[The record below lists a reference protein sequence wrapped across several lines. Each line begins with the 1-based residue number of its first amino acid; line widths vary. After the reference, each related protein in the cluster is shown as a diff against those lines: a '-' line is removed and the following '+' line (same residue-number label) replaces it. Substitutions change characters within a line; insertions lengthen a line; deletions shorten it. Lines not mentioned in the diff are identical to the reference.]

1 MSALL
6 GLLAIILFSVVL
18 MVFRFRSRMWGSA
31 VLSIVV
37 ALAVIGWLAAFSLAG
52 LALLV
57 AGVTIFGIGIG
68 VEGTVLARKRT

>member
-1 MSALL
+1 MTVLV

-18 MVFRFRSRMWGSA
+18 MVLRFHSRIWGSV

-37 ALAVIGWLAAFSLAG
+37 AVAVIGWLAAFSLVG

-57 AGVTIFGIGIG
+57 AGVTIFGIG

>member
-1 MSALL
+1 MSLL
-6 GLLAIILFSVVL
+6 VGLLIIILFSVVL
-18 MVFRFRSRMWGSA
+18 MVLRFRSRIWGSV

-37 ALAVIGWLAAFSLAG
+37 ALAVIGWLAAFSLVG

-57 AGVTIFGIGIG
+57 AGVTIFGIG

>member
-1 MSALL
+1 MSVLA
-6 GLLAIILFSVVL
+6 GLFAIILFSVVL
-18 MVFRFRSRMWGSA
+18 MVLRFRSRIWGSA

-57 AGVTIFGIGIG
+57 AGVTIFGIG

>member
-1 MSALL
+1 MSLL
-6 GLLAIILFSVVL
+6 VGLLAIILFSVVL
-18 MVFRFRSRMWGSA
+18 MVLRFRSRLWGSV

-37 ALAVIGWLAAFSLAG
+37 VLAMIGWLAAFSLPG

-57 AGVTIFGIGIG
+57 AGVTIFGIG

>member
-1 MSALL
+1 MSVLV

-18 MVFRFRSRMWGSA
+18 MVLRFRSRIWGSV

-37 ALAVIGWLAAFSLAG
+37 AVAVIGWLAAFSLVG

-57 AGVTIFGIGIG
+57 AGVTIFGIG

>member
-1 MSALL
+1 MTVLV

-18 MVFRFRSRMWGSA
+18 MVLRFRSRIWGSV

-37 ALAVIGWLAAFSLAG
+37 AVAVIGWLAAFSLVG

-57 AGVTIFGIGIG
+57 AGVTIFGIG
-68 VEGTVLARKRT
+68 VEGTVMARKRT

>member
-1 MSALL
+1 MTVLV

-18 MVFRFRSRMWGSA
+18 LVLRFRSRIWGSV

-37 ALAVIGWLAAFSLAG
+37 AVAVIGWLAAFSLVG

-57 AGVTIFGIGIG
+57 AGVTIFGIG

>member
-1 MSALL
+1 MSVLV
-6 GLLAIILFSVVL
+6 GLLAIILFSFAL
-18 MVFRFRSRMWGSA
+18 MVLRFRSRIWGSV

-52 LALLV
+52 LALLI
-57 AGVTIFGIGIG
+57 AGVTIFGIG

>member
-1 MSALL
+1 MSLL
-6 GLLAIILFSVVL
+6 VGLLAIILFSVVL
-18 MVFRFRSRMWGSA
+18 MVRRFRSRIWGSV

-37 ALAVIGWLAAFSLAG
+37 VLAVIGWLAAFSLAG

-57 AGVTIFGIGIG
+57 AGVTIFGIG

>member
-1 MSALL
+1 MSVLV
-6 GLLAIILFSVVL
+6 GLFAIILFSVVL
-18 MVFRFRSRMWGSA
+18 MVLRFHSRIWGSV

-37 ALAVIGWLAAFSLAG
+37 AMAVIGWLAAFSLAG

-57 AGVTIFGIGIG
+57 AGVTIFGIG

>member
-1 MSALL
+1 MSVLV
-6 GLLAIILFSVVL
+6 GLLAIILFSVAL
-18 MVFRFRSRMWGSA
+18 MVLRFRSRIWGA
-31 VLSIVV
+31 VVLSIVV

-57 AGVTIFGIGIG
+57 AGVTIFGIG

>member
-1 MSALL
+1 MSVLV
-6 GLLAIILFSVVL
+6 GLLFIILFSVVL
-18 MVFRFRSRMWGSA
+18 TVLRFRSRIWGSV

-37 ALAVIGWLAAFSLAG
+37 VLAVIGWLAAFSLAG

-57 AGVTIFGIGIG
+57 AGVTIFGIG

>member
-1 MSALL
+1 MSVLV
-6 GLLAIILFSVVL
+6 GLLAIILLSVVL
-18 MVFRFRSRMWGSA
+18 MVLRFRSRIWGSV

-37 ALAVIGWLAAFSLAG
+37 TLAVIGWLAAFSLAG

-57 AGVTIFGIGIG
+57 AGVTIFGIG

>member
-1 MSALL
+1 MSLL
-6 GLLAIILFSVVL
+6 VGLLFVILFSVVL
-18 MVFRFRSRMWGSA
+18 MVLRFRSRIWGSV

-37 ALAVIGWLAAFSLAG
+37 VLAVIGWLAAFSLVG

-57 AGVTIFGIGIG
+57 AGVTIFGIG

>member
-1 MSALL
+1 MSLL
-6 GLLAIILFSVVL
+6 VGLLAIILFSVVL
-18 MVFRFRSRMWGSA
+18 MVLRIRSRIWGSV

-37 ALAVIGWLAAFSLAG
+37 VLAVIGWLAAFSLVG

-57 AGVTIFGIGIG
+57 AGVTIFGIG

>member
-1 MSALL
+1 MSLL
-6 GLLAIILFSVVL
+6 VGLLAIIVFSVVL
-18 MVFRFRSRMWGSA
+18 MVLRFRSRIWGSV

-37 ALAVIGWLAAFSLAG
+37 ALAVIGWLAAFNLAG

-57 AGVTIFGIGIG
+57 AGVTIFGIG

>member
-1 MSALL
+1 MSVLV

-18 MVFRFRSRMWGSA
+18 MVLRFRSRLWGSV

-37 ALAVIGWLAAFSLAG
+37 AVAVIGWLAAFSLVG

-57 AGVTIFGIGIG
+57 AGVTIFGIG

>member
-1 MSALL
+1 MSALV
-6 GLLAIILFSVVL
+6 GLLAIILFSVAL
-18 MVFRFRSRMWGSA
+18 MVIRFRSRLWGSV

-52 LALLV
+52 LTLLI
-57 AGVTIFGIGIG
+57 AGVTIFGIG

>member
-1 MSALL
+1 MSVLV

-18 MVFRFRSRMWGSA
+18 MVLRFRSRIWGSV

-37 ALAVIGWLAAFSLAG
+37 VLAVIGWLAAFSLVG

-57 AGVTIFGIGIG
+57 AGVTIFGIG

>member
-1 MSALL
+1 MSVLA
-6 GLLAIILFSVVL
+6 GLLAIILFSVAL
-18 MVFRFRSRMWGSA
+18 MVLRFRSRIWVSV

-52 LALLV
+52 LALLI
-57 AGVTIFGIGIG
+57 AGVTIFGIG

>member
-1 MSALL
+1 MSVLV
-6 GLLAIILFSVVL
+6 GLFSIILFSVVL
-18 MVFRFRSRMWGSA
+18 MVLRFRSRIWGSV

-37 ALAVIGWLAAFSLAG
+37 AVAVIGWLAAFSLVG

-57 AGVTIFGIGIG
+57 AGVTIFGIG

>member
-1 MSALL
+1 MSVLV

-18 MVFRFRSRMWGSA
+18 MVLRFRSRIWGSV

-37 ALAVIGWLAAFSLAG
+37 VLAVIGWLAAFSLAG

-57 AGVTIFGIGIG
+57 AGVTIFGIG

>member
-1 MSALL
+1 MSVLV

-18 MVFRFRSRMWGSA
+18 IVLRFRSRIWGSV

-37 ALAVIGWLAAFSLAG
+37 VLAAIGWLAAFSLVG

-57 AGVTIFGIGIG
+57 AGVTIFGIG

>member
-1 MSALL
+1 MSVLV
-6 GLLAIILFSVVL
+6 GLFAIILFSVVL
-18 MVFRFRSRMWGSA
+18 MVLRFRSRIWGSA

-57 AGVTIFGIGIG
+57 AGVTIFGIG

>member
-1 MSALL
+1 MTVLA

-18 MVFRFRSRMWGSA
+18 MVLRFRSRIWGSV

-37 ALAVIGWLAAFSLAG
+37 AVAVIGWLAAFSLVG

-57 AGVTIFGIGIG
+57 AGVTIFGIG

>member
-1 MSALL
+1 MSVLV
-6 GLLAIILFSVVL
+6 GLFAIILVSVVL
-18 MVFRFRSRMWGSA
+18 MVLRFRSRIWGSV

-57 AGVTIFGIGIG
+57 AGVTIFGIG

>member
-1 MSALL
+1 MSLL
-6 GLLAIILFSVVL
+6 VGLLSIILFSVVL
-18 MVFRFRSRMWGSA
+18 MVLRFRSRIWGSV

-37 ALAVIGWLAAFSLAG
+37 VLTVIGYLAAFSLVG

-57 AGVTIFGIGIG
+57 AGVTIFGSG

>member
-1 MSALL
+1 MTVLV

-18 MVFRFRSRMWGSA
+18 MVLRFRSRIWGSV

-37 ALAVIGWLAAFSLAG
+37 AVAVIGWLAAFSLVG

-57 AGVTIFGIGIG
+57 AGVTIFGIG

>member
-1 MSALL
+1 MSVLV

-18 MVFRFRSRMWGSA
+18 MVLRFRSRIWGSV

-57 AGVTIFGIGIG
+57 AGVTIFGIG

>member
-1 MSALL
+1 MILL
-6 GLLAIILFSVVL
+6 VGLLSIILFSVVL
-18 MVFRFRSRMWGSA
+18 MVLRFRSRIWGSV

-37 ALAVIGWLAAFSLAG
+37 AVAVIGWLAAFSLVG

-57 AGVTIFGIGIG
+57 AGVTIFGIG